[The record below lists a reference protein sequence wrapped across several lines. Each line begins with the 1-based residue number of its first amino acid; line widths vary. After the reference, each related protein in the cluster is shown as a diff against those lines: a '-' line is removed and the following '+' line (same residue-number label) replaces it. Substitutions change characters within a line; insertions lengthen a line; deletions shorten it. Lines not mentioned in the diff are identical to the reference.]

1 MSERSYQKRSTTE
14 WNRLI
19 ERQAESG
26 LSQAGFCRS
35 EAVPLSTFQYWKRRL
50 RHEKRPEPTASEA
63 PLFTPL
69 GELPPAEPADDEPVG
84 EGSWTLDLD
93 LGGGLR
99 LTLRKVA

>member
-1 MSERSYQKRSTTE
+1 MSERSYQKRSASE
-14 WNRLI
+14 WSNLI

-26 LSQAGFCRS
+26 LSQATFCRS
-35 EAVPLSTFQYWKRRL
+35 EEIPLSTFQYWKRRL
-50 RHEKRPEPTASEA
+50 RSEDRSERTASEA

-69 GELPPAEPADDEPVG
+69 GELPPAGPIDDEPAG